1 MEFFDSHSHYND
13 EKFDVDREQ
22 IIKETY
28 ESGITK
34 FVCAGYNIKSSI
46 SNTPTLNIY
55 CIISI
60 IKIIEN
66 ERTRLY
72 KNLFTLNNSIIKYSK
87 GIKINKLPNILIII
101 E

>member
-34 FVCAGYNIKSSI
+34 FVCTKYNIKSS
-46 SNTPTLNIY
+46 
-55 CIISI
+55 
-60 IKIIEN
+60 
-66 ERTRLY
+66 
-72 KNLFTLNNSIIKYSK
+72 LFS
-87 GIKINKLPNILIII
+87 
-101 E
+101 